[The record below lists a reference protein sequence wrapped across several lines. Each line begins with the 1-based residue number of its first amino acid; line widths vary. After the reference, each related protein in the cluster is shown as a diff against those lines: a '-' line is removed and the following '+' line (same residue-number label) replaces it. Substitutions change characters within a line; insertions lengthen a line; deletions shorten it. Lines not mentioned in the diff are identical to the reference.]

1 MIVLV
6 YGLPG
11 TGKTFF
17 ASHFAQET
25 GAVHLNTDNVRE
37 KLDAKG
43 QYDDKTKQQVY
54 NELYKQ
60 VMRELNSNK
69 DVIVDGTFHKKIRR
83 EQIKKMADESNKQ
96 FFFIEMKAEEKT
108 VKKRLKKSRKN
119 SEADFEVYKHL
130 EQEFEKEEK
139 DHLELWSDDSK
150 VEKMINKA
158 KQYIHE

>member
-17 ASHFAQET
+17 ARHFAQET
-25 GAVHLNTDNVRE
+25 GAVHLNTDIVRE
-37 KLDAKG
+37 KLDARG
-43 QYDDKTKQQVY
+43 HYDDKTKQQVY

-69 DVIVDGTFHKKIRR
+69 DVVVDGTFHKNIRR
-83 EQIKKMADESNKQ
+83 EQIKKMADEINKPV
-96 FFFIEMKAEEKT
+96 FFIEMKADEKT
-108 VKKRLKKSRKN
+108 VKKRLKKTRKN
-119 SEADFEVYKHL
+119 SEADFEVYKNL
-130 EQEFEKEEK
+130 EQEFEKEEE
-139 DHLELWSDDSK
+139 DHLELWSDDIK
-150 VEKMINKA
+150 VENMINKV

>member
-17 ASHFAQET
+17 ARHFAKET
-25 GAVHLNTDNVRE
+25 GAVHLNTDLVRE

-54 NELYKQ
+54 NELFKQ
-60 VMRELNSNK
+60 VMRELNAKK
-69 DVIVDGTFHKKIRR
+69 DVVVDGTFHKHVRR
-83 EQIKKMADESNKQ
+83 EQLKKMANESNESI
-96 FFFIEMKAEEKT
+96 FFIEVKADEKT
-108 VKKRLKKSRKN
+108 VKKRLKKTRKN
-119 SEADFEVYKHL
+119 SEADFDVYKSL

-139 DHLELWSDDSK
+139 GHLELWSNEDK
-150 VEKMINKA
+150 VGEMVNKA
-158 KQYIHE
+158 KNYIYE